1 MGRPVPAKLTAARDS
16 FIRSPV
22 IRRVPKPEL
31 CLALLTLLLAACG
44 SAGGG
49 EASSTSSTSST
60 GTGGSSG
67 TSGTAEPTG
76 EASSTGPALDEP
88 CAGDVLF
95 GRPVAK
101 TGLGPDMC
109 GPVCSCGGAPWE
121 APEYGEDEIAALLQR
136 ELLDPP
142 AALLADPYAGPAP
155 EPGAPDEVCAV
166 IPEGLQYRL
175 KTYASAAAAQADGA
189 TPTHF
194 GACGLCSSLAD
205 LAVYMRYPDLGAPVT
220 QCGIDNLAGP
230 MEAHLECL
238 AALGF
243 TPVCAQIWYYN
254 TVNTRSKCAKTCFP
268 LIDAPY
274 HTPDGALN
282 ECLQCDE
289 DLSGPIFK
297 KVAGRT
303 RRNTGLASSL
313 CRPCSEVHPLL
324 HQYP

>member
-1 MGRPVPAKLTAARDS
+1 LTAARDS

>member
-1 MGRPVPAKLTAARDS
+1 M
-16 FIRSPV
+16 IRG
-22 IRRVPKPEL
+22 
-31 CLALLTLLLAACG
+31 ALLSLLFVACASPG
-44 SAGGG
+44 AGT
-49 EASSTSSTSST
+49 ETSST
-60 GTGGSSG
+60 GGPGSSSG
-67 TSGTAEPTG
+67 TAAPTG
-76 EASSTGPALDEP
+76 EASSTGPGGPALDEP
-88 CAGDVLF
+88 CAGEVLF

-101 TGLGPDMC
+101 TGLGPELC

-121 APEYGEDEIAALLQR
+121 APEYGEDEVNALLQR

-142 AALLADPYAGPAP
+142 APLVADPYAGLAP

-166 IPEGLQYRL
+166 IPEGGQYRL
-175 KTYASAAAAQADGA
+175 MTYTSAAAAQADGA
-189 TPTHF
+189 TSTHF

-230 MEAHLECL
+230 MAAHLECL
-238 AALGF
+238 AGLGF

-268 LIDAPY
+268 LLDAPY

-297 KVAGRT
+297 QVAGRT

>member
-1 MGRPVPAKLTAARDS
+1 LTAARDS
-16 FIRSPV
+16 FIRCGV
-22 IRRVPKPEL
+22 TRIV
-31 CLALLTLLLAACG
+31 LLSLLLVACASPG
-44 SAGGG
+44 AGA
-49 EASSTSSTSST
+49 ETSST
-60 GTGGSSG
+60 GASGSSG
-67 TSGTAEPTG
+67 AEPTG
-76 EASSTGPALDEP
+76 AASSTGGGTGAAVDEP

-101 TGLGPDMC
+101 TGLGPDQC
-109 GPVCSCGGAPWE
+109 GPVCSCGGEPWE
-121 APEYGEDEIAALLQR
+121 APEYGEDDITALLQR

-142 AALLADPYAGPAP
+142 ASLTADPYGGAAP
-155 EPGAPDEVCAV
+155 EPGSPDEVCAV
-166 IPEGLQYRL
+166 ISEGLQYRL
-175 KTYASAAAAQADGA
+175 ATYASAAAARADGA

-243 TPVCAQIWYYN
+243 TPPCAQIWYYN
-254 TVNTRSKCAKTCFP
+254 TLNTRAMCAKLCFP

-282 ECLQCDE
+282 DCLQCDE

-313 CRPCSEVHPLL
+313 CRPCSEVHPLV
-324 HQYP
+324 HEYP

>member
-1 MGRPVPAKLTAARDS
+1 VGRPVPAKLTAARDS